1 MTGSNS
7 ISVINVSLRS
17 TATIVEAEDV
27 DFDPEQTRLDSHE
40 EGNLLGEM
48 ALRMYPT
55 CNNPFLGKRHALN

>member
-40 EGNLLGEM
+40 EVKY
-48 ALRMYPT
+48 RY
-55 CNNPFLGKRHALN
+55 